1 MSGKLRLHALRI
13 GNKEFKMQTL
23 QAVIVGAVQGIS
35 EFLPISSSAHIV
47 FSQSIYK
54 LLSGGQTLSDV
65 AAQEVFF
72 DIIVHLATLF
82 AVLIF
87 FRKDII
93 NIIKAFFS
101 GLKNKDYSHDDFK
114 IAVYIAAAT
123 PITCAV
129 ALILKEPTHALLE
142 NPKIVSLFLI
152 LTGFILF
159 FSEKLKSKNKEIDI
173 KTSLW
178 TGLAQGLAIFP
189 GLSRSGL
196 TIATQVFL
204 GVDRVKAARFS
215 FLMSIPVIIGA
226 SMVFPLLEMDFSQ
239 AAQINVKAFF
249 WGFLTSFVTGYLC
262 IKYFMK
268 LLGKITLKCFSYY
281 CFAAGLAMFVLFS
294 VCHRL

>member
-1 MSGKLRLHALRI
+1 MHI
-13 GNKEFKMQTL
+13 L

-47 FSQSIYK
+47 FAQSIYK
-54 LLSGGQTLSDV
+54 LATGSAALDTV

-72 DIIVHLATLF
+72 DIIVHLATLL

-93 NIIKAFFS
+93 DIVKALYY
-101 GLKNKDYSHDDFK
+101 GIKNKNYTDSDFK
-114 IAVYIAAAT
+114 TGVFIIAAT
-123 PITCAV
+123 PVTCII
-129 ALILKEPTHALLE
+129 ALLLKEPTHALLE

-152 LTGFILF
+152 GTGFILY
-159 FSEKLKSKNKEIDI
+159 FSEKLKSKNREIDL

-204 GVDRVKAARFS
+204 GMDRVKAARFS
-215 FLMSIPVIIGA
+215 FLMSIPIILGA
-226 SMVFPLLEMDFSQ
+226 SMVYPMLEMDFSQ
-239 AAQINVKAFF
+239 MANFNYRAIF
-249 WGFLTSFVTGYLC
+249 WGFMTSFIVGYLC
-262 IKYFMK
+262 VKYFMK
-268 LLGKITLKCFSYY
+268 LLGKVTLKCFSYY
-281 CFAAGLAMFVLFS
+281 CFVVGALMFLLFS
-294 VCHRL
+294 ICHHL

>member
-1 MSGKLRLHALRI
+1 
-13 GNKEFKMQTL
+13 MQTL
-23 QAVIVGAVQGIS
+23 QAVIVGAIQGIS

-47 FSQSIYK
+47 FAQSIYK
-54 LLSGGQTLSDV
+54 LATGNATLDTV

-72 DIIVHLATLF
+72 DIIVHLATLL

-93 NIIKAFFS
+93 DIIKALYY
-101 GLKNKDYSHDDFK
+101 GIKNKNYTDSDFK
-114 IAVYIAAAT
+114 TGVFIIAAT
-123 PITCAV
+123 PVTCII
-129 ALILKEPTHALLE
+129 ALLLKEPTHALLE

-152 LTGFILF
+152 GTGFILY
-159 FSEKLKSKNKEIDI
+159 FSEKLKSKNREIDL

-215 FLMSIPVIIGA
+215 FLMSIPIILGA
-226 SMVFPLLEMDFSQ
+226 SMVYPLLNMDFSQ
-239 AAQINVKAFF
+239 ATNINVKAFF
-249 WGFLTSFVTGYLC
+249 WGFLTSFATGYLC
-262 IKYFMK
+262 VKYFMS
-268 LLGKITLKCFSYY
+268 LLGKVTLKCFSYY
-281 CFAAGLAMFVLFS
+281 CFAAGVAMFVLFS
-294 VCHRL
+294 VCRHP

>member
-1 MSGKLRLHALRI
+1 
-13 GNKEFKMQTL
+13 MQTL
-23 QAVIVGAVQGIS
+23 QAIIVGAIQGIS

-47 FSQSIYK
+47 FAQSIYK
-54 LLSGGQTLSDV
+54 LATGSAALDTV

-72 DIIVHLATLF
+72 DIIVHLATLL

-93 NIIKAFFS
+93 DIIKALYY
-101 GLKNKDYSHDDFK
+101 GIKNKNYTDGDFK
-114 IAVYIAAAT
+114 TGVFIIAAT
-123 PITCAV
+123 PVTCII
-129 ALILKEPTHALLE
+129 ALLLKEPTHALLE

-152 LTGFILF
+152 GTGFILY
-159 FSEKLKSKNKEIDI
+159 FSEKLKSKNREIDF

-215 FLMSIPVIIGA
+215 FLMSIPIIIGA
-226 SMVFPLLEMDFSQ
+226 SMVYPLLDMDFSQ
-239 AAQINVKAFF
+239 AANINVKAFF

-262 IKYFMK
+262 VKYFMK
-268 LLGKITLKCFSYY
+268 LLGKVTLKCFSYY
-281 CFAAGLAMFVLFS
+281 CFAAGVAMFVLFS

>member
-1 MSGKLRLHALRI
+1 
-13 GNKEFKMQTL
+13 MQTL
-23 QAVIVGAVQGIS
+23 QAIIVGAIQGIS

-47 FSQSIYK
+47 FAQSIYK
-54 LLSGGQTLSDV
+54 LATGSAALDTV

-72 DIIVHLATLF
+72 DIIVHLATLL

-93 NIIKAFFS
+93 DIIKALYY
-101 GLKNKDYSHDDFK
+101 GIKNKNYTDSDFK
-114 IAVYIAAAT
+114 TGVFIIAAT
-123 PITCAV
+123 PVTCII
-129 ALILKEPTHALLE
+129 ALLLKGPTHALLE

-152 LTGFILF
+152 GTGFILY
-159 FSEKLKSKNKEIDI
+159 FSEKLKSKNREIDL

-215 FLMSIPVIIGA
+215 FLMSIPIIIGA
-226 SMVFPLLEMDFSQ
+226 SMVYPLLDMDFSQ
-239 AAQINVKAFF
+239 AANINAKAFF

-262 IKYFMK
+262 VKYFMK
-268 LLGKITLKCFSYY
+268 LLGKVTLKCFSYY
-281 CFAAGLAMFVLFS
+281 CFAAGVAMFVLFS

>member
-1 MSGKLRLHALRI
+1 
-13 GNKEFKMQTL
+13 MQTL
-23 QAVIVGAVQGIS
+23 QAVIVGAIQGIS

-47 FSQSIYK
+47 FAQSIYK
-54 LLSGGQTLSDV
+54 LATGNATLDTV

-72 DIIVHLATLF
+72 DIIVHLATLL

-93 NIIKAFFS
+93 DIIKALYY
-101 GLKNKDYSHDDFK
+101 GIKNKNYTDSDFK
-114 IAVYIAAAT
+114 TGVFIIAAT
-123 PITCAV
+123 PVTCII
-129 ALILKEPTHALLE
+129 ALLLKEPTHALLE

-152 LTGFILF
+152 GTGFILY
-159 FSEKLKSKNKEIDI
+159 FSEKLKSKNREIDL

-215 FLMSIPVIIGA
+215 FLMSIPIILGA
-226 SMVFPLLEMDFSQ
+226 SMVYPLLDMDFSQ
-239 AAQINVKAFF
+239 AANINVKAFF
-249 WGFLTSFVTGYLC
+249 WGFLTSFATGYLC
-262 IKYFMK
+262 VKYFMS
-268 LLGKITLKCFSYY
+268 LLGKVTLKCFSYY
-281 CFAAGLAMFVLFS
+281 CFVVGALMFLLFS
-294 VCHRL
+294 ICHHL

>member
-1 MSGKLRLHALRI
+1 
-13 GNKEFKMQTL
+13 MQTL
-23 QAVIVGAVQGIS
+23 QAIIVGAIQGIS

-47 FSQSIYK
+47 FAQSIYK
-54 LLSGGQTLSDV
+54 LATGSAALDTV

-72 DIIVHLATLF
+72 DIIVHLATLL

-93 NIIKAFFS
+93 DIIKALYY
-101 GLKNKDYSHDDFK
+101 GIKNKNYTDGDFK
-114 IAVYIAAAT
+114 TGVFIIAAT
-123 PITCAV
+123 PVTCII
-129 ALILKEPTHALLE
+129 ALLLKEPTHALLE

-152 LTGFILF
+152 GTGFILY
-159 FSEKLKSKNKEIDI
+159 FSEKLKSKNREIDL

-215 FLMSIPVIIGA
+215 FLMSIPIIIGA
-226 SMVFPLLEMDFSQ
+226 SMVYPLLDMDFSQ
-239 AAQINVKAFF
+239 AANINVKAFF

-262 IKYFMK
+262 VKYFMK
-268 LLGKITLKCFSYY
+268 LLGKVTLKCFSYY
-281 CFAAGLAMFVLFS
+281 CFAAGVAMFVLFS
-294 VCHRL
+294 VCHRI

>member
-1 MSGKLRLHALRI
+1 
-13 GNKEFKMQTL
+13 MQTL
-23 QAVIVGAVQGIS
+23 QAIIVGAIQGIS

-47 FSQSIYK
+47 FAQSIYK
-54 LLSGGQTLSDV
+54 LATGNATLDTV

-72 DIIVHLATLF
+72 DIIVHLATLL

-93 NIIKAFFS
+93 DIIKALYY
-101 GLKNKDYSHDDFK
+101 GIKNKNYTDSDFK
-114 IAVYIAAAT
+114 TGVFIIAAT
-123 PITCAV
+123 PVTCII
-129 ALILKEPTHALLE
+129 ALLLKEPTHALLE

-152 LTGFILF
+152 GTGFILY
-159 FSEKLKSKNKEIDI
+159 FSEKLKSKNREIDL

-215 FLMSIPVIIGA
+215 FLMSIPIILGA
-226 SMVFPLLEMDFSQ
+226 SMVYPLLDMDFSQ
-239 AAQINVKAFF
+239 AANINVKAFF
-249 WGFLTSFVTGYLC
+249 WGFLTSFATGYLC
-262 IKYFMK
+262 VKYFMS
-268 LLGKITLKCFSYY
+268 LLGKVTLKCFSYY
-281 CFAAGLAMFVLFS
+281 CFAAGVAMFVLFS
-294 VCHRL
+294 VCRHP

>member
-1 MSGKLRLHALRI
+1 
-13 GNKEFKMQTL
+13 MQTL
-23 QAVIVGAVQGIS
+23 QAVIVGAIQGIS

-47 FSQSIYK
+47 FAQSIYK
-54 LLSGGQTLSDV
+54 LATGNATLDTV

-72 DIIVHLATLF
+72 DIIVHLATLL

-93 NIIKAFFS
+93 DIIKALYY
-101 GLKNKDYSHDDFK
+101 GIKNKNYTDSDFK
-114 IAVYIAAAT
+114 TGVFIIAAT
-123 PITCAV
+123 PVTCII
-129 ALILKEPTHALLE
+129 ALLLKEPTHALLE

-152 LTGFILF
+152 GTGFILY
-159 FSEKLKSKNKEIDI
+159 FSEKLKSKNREIDL

-215 FLMSIPVIIGA
+215 FLMSIPIILGA
-226 SMVFPLLEMDFSQ
+226 SMVYPLLDMDFSQ
-239 AAQINVKAFF
+239 AANINVKAFF
-249 WGFLTSFVTGYLC
+249 WGFLTSFATGYLC
-262 IKYFMK
+262 VKYFMS
-268 LLGKITLKCFSYY
+268 LLGKVTLKCFSYY
-281 CFAAGLAMFVLFS
+281 CFAAGVAMFVLFS
-294 VCHRL
+294 VCRHP

>member
-1 MSGKLRLHALRI
+1 
-13 GNKEFKMQTL
+13 MQTL
-23 QAVIVGAVQGIS
+23 QAVIVGAIQGIS

-47 FSQSIYK
+47 FAQSIYK
-54 LLSGGQTLSDV
+54 LATGNATLDTV

-72 DIIVHLATLF
+72 DIIVHLATLL

-93 NIIKAFFS
+93 DIIKALYY
-101 GLKNKDYSHDDFK
+101 GIKNKNYTDGDFK
-114 IAVYIAAAT
+114 TGVFIIAAT
-123 PITCAV
+123 PVTCII
-129 ALILKEPTHALLE
+129 ALLLKEPTHALLE

-152 LTGFILF
+152 GTGFILY
-159 FSEKLKSKNKEIDI
+159 FSEKLKSKNREIDL

-215 FLMSIPVIIGA
+215 FLMSIPIILGA
-226 SMVFPLLEMDFSQ
+226 SMVYPLLDMDFSQ
-239 AAQINVKAFF
+239 AANINVKAFF
-249 WGFLTSFVTGYLC
+249 WGFLTSFATGYLC
-262 IKYFMK
+262 VKYFMK
-268 LLGKITLKCFSYY
+268 LLGKVTLKCFSYY
-281 CFAAGLAMFVLFS
+281 CFVVGALMFLLFS
-294 VCHRL
+294 ICHHL

>member
-1 MSGKLRLHALRI
+1 MHI
-13 GNKEFKMQTL
+13 L

-47 FSQSIYK
+47 FAQSIYK
-54 LLSGGQTLSDV
+54 LATGNATLDTV

-72 DIIVHLATLF
+72 DIIIHLATLL

-93 NIIKAFFS
+93 DIIKALYY
-101 GLKNKDYSHDDFK
+101 GIKNKNYTDGDFK
-114 IAVYIAAAT
+114 TGVFIIAAT
-123 PITCAV
+123 PVTCII
-129 ALILKEPTHALLE
+129 ALLLKEPTHALLE

-152 LTGFILF
+152 GTGFILY
-159 FSEKLKSKNKEIDI
+159 FSEKLKSKNREIDL

-215 FLMSIPVIIGA
+215 FLMSIPIILGA
-226 SMVFPLLEMDFSQ
+226 SMVYPLLDMDFSQ
-239 AAQINVKAFF
+239 AANINVKAFF
-249 WGFLTSFVTGYLC
+249 WGFLTSFATGYLC
-262 IKYFMK
+262 VKYFMK
-268 LLGKITLKCFSYY
+268 LLGKVTLKCFSYY
-281 CFAAGLAMFVLFS
+281 CFVVGALMFLLFS
-294 VCHRL
+294 ICHHL

>member
-1 MSGKLRLHALRI
+1 
-13 GNKEFKMQTL
+13 MQTL
-23 QAVIVGAVQGIS
+23 QAVIVGAIQGIS

-54 LLSGGQTLSDV
+54 LITKSAALDTV
-65 AAQEVFF
+65 ASQEVFF
-72 DIIVHLATLF
+72 DIIVHLATLL

-93 NIIKAFFS
+93 DIIKALYF
-101 GLKNKDYSHDDFK
+101 GLKNKDYTNPDFK
-114 IAVYIAAAT
+114 TGIFIITAT
-123 PITCAV
+123 PITCIV
-129 ALILKEPTHALLE
+129 ALLLKEPTHALLE

-152 LTGFILF
+152 GTGFILY
-159 FSEKLKSKNKEIDI
+159 FSEKLKSKNREIDL

-226 SMVFPLLEMDFSQ
+226 SMVYPLLDMDFSQ
-239 AAQINVKAFF
+239 ALNINVKAFF
-249 WGFLTSFVTGYLC
+249 WGFLTSFITGYLC
-262 IKYFMK
+262 VKYFMK
-268 LLGKITLKCFSYY
+268 LLGKVTLKCFSYY
-281 CFAAGLAMFVLFS
+281 CFAAGAAMFVLFS
-294 VCHRL
+294 ICRHL

>member
-1 MSGKLRLHALRI
+1 
-13 GNKEFKMQTL
+13 MQTL
-23 QAVIVGAVQGIS
+23 QAIIVGAIQGIS

-47 FSQSIYK
+47 FAQSIYK
-54 LLSGGQTLSDV
+54 LATGSAALDTV

-72 DIIVHLATLF
+72 DIIVHLATLL

-93 NIIKAFFS
+93 DIIKALYY
-101 GLKNKDYSHDDFK
+101 GIKNKNYTDSDFK
-114 IAVYIAAAT
+114 TGVFIIAAT
-123 PITCAV
+123 PVTCII
-129 ALILKEPTHALLE
+129 ALLLKEPTHALLE

-152 LTGFILF
+152 GTGFILY
-159 FSEKLKSKNKEIDI
+159 FSEKLKSKNREIDL

-196 TIATQVFL
+196 TIATQAFL

-215 FLMSIPVIIGA
+215 FLMSIPIIIGA
-226 SMVFPLLEMDFSQ
+226 SMVYPLLDMDFSQ
-239 AAQINVKAFF
+239 AANINAKAFF

-262 IKYFMK
+262 VKYFMK
-268 LLGKITLKCFSYY
+268 LLGKVTLKCFSYY
-281 CFAAGLAMFVLFS
+281 CFAAGVAMFVLFS

>member
-1 MSGKLRLHALRI
+1 
-13 GNKEFKMQTL
+13 MQTL
-23 QAVIVGAVQGIS
+23 QAIIVGAIQGIS

-47 FSQSIYK
+47 FAQSIYK
-54 LLSGGQTLSDV
+54 LATGNATLDTV

-72 DIIVHLATLF
+72 DIIVHLATLL

-93 NIIKAFFS
+93 DIIKALYY
-101 GLKNKDYSHDDFK
+101 GIKNKNYTDGDFK
-114 IAVYIAAAT
+114 TGVFIIAAT
-123 PITCAV
+123 PVTCII
-129 ALILKEPTHALLE
+129 ALLLKEPTHALLE

-152 LTGFILF
+152 GTGFILY
-159 FSEKLKSKNKEIDI
+159 FSEKLKSKNREIDL

-215 FLMSIPVIIGA
+215 FLMSIPIIIGA
-226 SMVFPLLEMDFSQ
+226 SMVYPLLDMDFSQ
-239 AAQINVKAFF
+239 AANINVKAFF

-262 IKYFMK
+262 VKYFMK
-268 LLGKITLKCFSYY
+268 LLGKVTLKCFSYY
-281 CFAAGLAMFVLFS
+281 CFAAGVAMFVLFS

>member
-1 MSGKLRLHALRI
+1 MHI
-13 GNKEFKMQTL
+13 L

-47 FSQSIYK
+47 FAQSLYK
-54 LLSGGQTLSDV
+54 IATGANFLN
-65 AAQEVFF
+65 EVSSEEIFF
-72 DIIVHLATLF
+72 DIIVHLATLL

-93 NIIKAFFS
+93 DIIKALYY
-101 GLKNKDYSHDDFK
+101 GIKNKNYTDGDFK
-114 IAVYIAAAT
+114 TGVFIIAAT
-123 PITCAV
+123 PVTCII
-129 ALILKEPTHALLE
+129 ALLLKEPTHALLE

-152 LTGFILF
+152 GTGFILY
-159 FSEKLKSKNKEIDI
+159 FSEKLKSKNREIDL

-215 FLMSIPVIIGA
+215 FLMSIPIIIGA
-226 SMVFPLLEMDFSQ
+226 SMVYPLLDMDFSQ
-239 AAQINVKAFF
+239 AANINVKAFF

-262 IKYFMK
+262 VKYFMK
-268 LLGKITLKCFSYY
+268 LLGKVTLKCFSYY
-281 CFAAGLAMFVLFS
+281 CFAAGVAMFVLFS

>member
-1 MSGKLRLHALRI
+1 
-13 GNKEFKMQTL
+13 MQTL
-23 QAVIVGAVQGIS
+23 QAIIVGAIQGIS

-47 FSQSIYK
+47 FAQSIYK
-54 LLSGGQTLSDV
+54 LATGSAALDTV

-72 DIIVHLATLF
+72 DIIVHLATLL

-93 NIIKAFFS
+93 DIIKALYY
-101 GLKNKDYSHDDFK
+101 GIKNKNYTDGDFK
-114 IAVYIAAAT
+114 TGVFIIAAT
-123 PITCAV
+123 PVTCII
-129 ALILKEPTHALLE
+129 ALLLKEPTHALLE

-152 LTGFILF
+152 GTGFILY
-159 FSEKLKSKNKEIDI
+159 FSEKLKSKNREIDL

-215 FLMSIPVIIGA
+215 FLMSIPIIIGA
-226 SMVFPLLEMDFSQ
+226 SMVYPLLDMDFSQ
-239 AAQINVKAFF
+239 AANINAKAFF

-262 IKYFMK
+262 VKYFMK
-268 LLGKITLKCFSYY
+268 LLGKVTLKCFSYY
-281 CFAAGLAMFVLFS
+281 CFAAGVAMFVLFS

>member
-1 MSGKLRLHALRI
+1 
-13 GNKEFKMQTL
+13 MQTL
-23 QAVIVGAVQGIS
+23 QAVIVGAIQGIS

-47 FSQSIYK
+47 FAQSIYK
-54 LLSGGQTLSDV
+54 LATGNATLDTV

-72 DIIVHLATLF
+72 DIIVHLATLL

-93 NIIKAFFS
+93 DIIKALYY
-101 GLKNKDYSHDDFK
+101 GIKNKNYTDSDFK
-114 IAVYIAAAT
+114 TGVFIIAAT
-123 PITCAV
+123 PVTCII
-129 ALILKEPTHALLE
+129 ALLLKEPTHALLE

-152 LTGFILF
+152 GTGFILY
-159 FSEKLKSKNKEIDI
+159 FSEKLKSKNREIDL

-215 FLMSIPVIIGA
+215 FLMSIPIILGA
-226 SMVFPLLEMDFSQ
+226 SMVYPLLDMDFSQ
-239 AAQINVKAFF
+239 AANINVKAFF
-249 WGFLTSFVTGYLC
+249 WGFLTSFTTGYLC
-262 IKYFMK
+262 VKYFMS
-268 LLGKITLKCFSYY
+268 LLGKVTLKCFSYY
-281 CFAAGLAMFVLFS
+281 CFAAGVAMFVLFS
-294 VCHRL
+294 VCRHP

>member
-1 MSGKLRLHALRI
+1 
-13 GNKEFKMQTL
+13 MQTL
-23 QAVIVGAVQGIS
+23 QAVIVGAIQGIS

-47 FSQSIYK
+47 FAQSIYK
-54 LLSGGQTLSDV
+54 LATGNATLDTV

-72 DIIVHLATLF
+72 DIIVHLATLL

-93 NIIKAFFS
+93 DIIKALYY
-101 GLKNKDYSHDDFK
+101 GIKNKNYTDSDFK
-114 IAVYIAAAT
+114 TGVFIIAAT
-123 PITCAV
+123 PVTCII
-129 ALILKEPTHALLE
+129 ALLLKEPTHALLE

-152 LTGFILF
+152 ITGFILY
-159 FSEKLKSKNKEIDI
+159 FSEKLKSKNREIDL

-215 FLMSIPVIIGA
+215 FLMSIPIILGA
-226 SMVFPLLEMDFSQ
+226 SMVYPLLDMDFSQ
-239 AAQINVKAFF
+239 AANINVKAFF
-249 WGFLTSFVTGYLC
+249 WGFLTSFATGYLC
-262 IKYFMK
+262 VKYFMS
-268 LLGKITLKCFSYY
+268 LLGKVTLKCFSYY
-281 CFAAGLAMFVLFS
+281 CFAAGVAMFVLFS
-294 VCHRL
+294 VCRHP

>member
-1 MSGKLRLHALRI
+1 
-13 GNKEFKMQTL
+13 MQTL
-23 QAVIVGAVQGIS
+23 QAIIVGAIQGIS

-47 FSQSIYK
+47 FAQSIYK
-54 LLSGGQTLSDV
+54 LATGSAALDTV

-72 DIIVHLATLF
+72 DIIVHLATLL

-93 NIIKAFFS
+93 DIIKALYY
-101 GLKNKDYSHDDFK
+101 GIKNKNYTDGDFK
-114 IAVYIAAAT
+114 TGVFIIAAT
-123 PITCAV
+123 PVTCII
-129 ALILKEPTHALLE
+129 ALLLKEPTHALLE

-152 LTGFILF
+152 GTGFILY
-159 FSEKLKSKNKEIDI
+159 FSEKLKSKNREIDL

-178 TGLAQGLAIFP
+178 TVLAQGLAIFP

-215 FLMSIPVIIGA
+215 FLMSIPIIIGA
-226 SMVFPLLEMDFSQ
+226 SMVYPLLDMDFSQ
-239 AAQINVKAFF
+239 AANINAKAFF

-262 IKYFMK
+262 VKYFMK
-268 LLGKITLKCFSYY
+268 LLGKVTLKCFSYY
-281 CFAAGLAMFVLFS
+281 CFAAGVAMFVLFS

>member
-1 MSGKLRLHALRI
+1 
-13 GNKEFKMQTL
+13 MQTL
-23 QAVIVGAVQGIS
+23 QAVIVGAIQGIS

-47 FSQSIYK
+47 FAQSIYK
-54 LLSGGQTLSDV
+54 LATGNATLDTV

-72 DIIVHLATLF
+72 DIIIHLATLL

-93 NIIKAFFS
+93 DIIKALYY
-101 GLKNKDYSHDDFK
+101 GIKNKNYTDGDFK
-114 IAVYIAAAT
+114 TGVFIIAAT
-123 PITCAV
+123 PVTCII
-129 ALILKEPTHALLE
+129 ALLLKEPTHALLE

-152 LTGFILF
+152 GTGFILY
-159 FSEKLKSKNKEIDI
+159 FSEKLKSKNREIDL

-215 FLMSIPVIIGA
+215 FLMSIPIILGA
-226 SMVFPLLEMDFSQ
+226 SMVYPLLDMDFSQ
-239 AAQINVKAFF
+239 AANINVKAFF
-249 WGFLTSFVTGYLC
+249 WGFLTSFATGYLC
-262 IKYFMK
+262 VKYFMK
-268 LLGKITLKCFSYY
+268 LLGKVTLKCFSYY
-281 CFAAGLAMFVLFS
+281 CFVVGALMFLLFS
-294 VCHRL
+294 ICHHL

>member
-1 MSGKLRLHALRI
+1 
-13 GNKEFKMQTL
+13 MQTL
-23 QAVIVGAVQGIS
+23 QAIIVGAIQGIS

-47 FSQSIYK
+47 FAQSIYK
-54 LLSGGQTLSDV
+54 LATGSAALDTV

-72 DIIVHLATLF
+72 DIIVHLATLL

-93 NIIKAFFS
+93 DIIKALYY
-101 GLKNKDYSHDDFK
+101 GIKNKNYTDGDFK
-114 IAVYIAAAT
+114 TGVFIIAAT
-123 PITCAV
+123 PVTCII
-129 ALILKEPTHALLE
+129 ALLLKEPTHALLE

-152 LTGFILF
+152 GTGFILY
-159 FSEKLKSKNKEIDI
+159 FSEKLKSKNREIDL

-215 FLMSIPVIIGA
+215 FLMSIPIIIGA
-226 SMVFPLLEMDFSQ
+226 SMVYPLLDMDFSQ
-239 AAQINVKAFF
+239 AANINAKAFF

-262 IKYFMK
+262 VKYFMK
-268 LLGKITLKCFSYY
+268 LLGKVTLKCFSYY
-281 CFAAGLAMFVLFS
+281 CFAAGVEMFVLFS